1 LTTAK
6 PAKRGAKRIN
16 SNIINWNSPTRVTLL
31 ISLSLIAAFAIPVQA
46 RADAVKSVTVGSISA
61 SPHEGNASTPTYSVT
76 TANIAN
82 GQSTSVSWF
91 ASDGTTSASAPTG
104 VSITGTDVSSDAST
118 LTVSAGNTSLA
129 GSYYFTV
136 TIDGTTSSLQTLVI
150 QNYAV
155 GDTGPG
161 GGIVFYVSPSPFPCG
176 PDSLSNCNYLE
187 VAPKDWSNP
196 TIATSDPSLVWVSSP
211 SQSTDVPGIA
221 NDGSVLNSAS
231 GIGLGLHNTNQI
243 GSLNNFSNPDA
254 PGTVHNYIEG
264 VDHNYYNWYIP
275 TSAELNLL
283 YEWRSHAPAAF
294 DFDSV
299 TYWSSSEATSTT
311 GWGQDF
317 STGNQAATLKSAS
330 RLVRPIRAFGERND
344 ATLSTVN
351 NSVLIKGVVPS
362 SFGTPFDAPGGVTP
376 GEVRLTPAQAAD
388 TAT

>member
-1 LTTAK
+1 MNLELKRKLSTTLPFRIKRGALSLVQVFISGTR
-6 PAKRGAKRIN
+6 AKRGAKRNN
-16 SNIINWNSPTRVTLL
+16 SNIINWNIPTRVTFL

-61 SPHEGNASTPTYSVT
+61 SPHEGNASTSTYSVT
-76 TANIAN
+76 TANITD

-91 ASDGTTSASAPTG
+91 ASDGTPIAGTPTG
-104 VSITGTDVSSDAST
+104 LSITGSDVSANAST
-118 LTVSAGNTSLA
+118 LTVSAGNTSVA

-150 QNYAV
+150 QKYAV

-211 SQSTDVPGIA
+211 FQSTDVIGIA
-221 NDGSVLNSAS
+221 NDVSVFNSAS

-243 GSLNNFSNPDA
+243 GSLNNFSIDPVSGQLIPSPDA

-264 VDHNYYNWYIP
+264 VEHNYYNWYIP
-275 TSAELNLL
+275 TSTELNLL
-283 YEWRSHAPAAF
+283 CQWQSGVVQDPTSTCSGGVLNSGLSSSTQTAF
-294 DFDSV
+294 GFSSG

-311 GWGQDF
+311 GWGQ
-317 STGNQAATLKSAS
+317 
-330 RLVRPIRAFGERND
+330 RL
-344 ATLSTVN
+344 
-351 NSVLIKGVVPS
+351 
-362 SFGTPFDAPGGVTP
+362 
-376 GEVRLTPAQAAD
+376 
-388 TAT
+388 